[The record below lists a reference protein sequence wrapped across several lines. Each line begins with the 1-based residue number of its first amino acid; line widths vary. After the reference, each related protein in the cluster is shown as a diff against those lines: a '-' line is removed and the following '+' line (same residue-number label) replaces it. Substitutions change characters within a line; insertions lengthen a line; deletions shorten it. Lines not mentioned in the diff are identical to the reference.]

1 MKSVNHVPSR
11 VIVNS
16 SGKYLCVSS
25 VSNPGVAGRL
35 ASCTVSSVGAAPLTP
50 LAEPFIINGA

>member
-11 VIVNS
+11 VIVNN

>member
-1 MKSVNHVPSR
+1 MKSVNDFPSR
-11 VIVNS
+11 VIVDS

>member
-1 MKSVNHVPSR
+1 MNHVPSR

-35 ASCTVSSVGAAPLTP
+35 ASCTVSNVGAAPLTP